1 VTSTAEPV
9 REGSGGSW
17 FRVLLLLGVLLLLSW
32 QLPTPWGTLWL
43 IVPGTVAISLL
54 TAWRFGAWGVTVPL
68 GLFGAALLF
77 EGPMSLWAW
86 WIPVAAL
93 TGTWMGLR
101 EEAGGPASGQRAWML
116 LPLLLLA
123 AALPWM
129 LSYPSLVT
137 RVDEAMQRSN
147 QNMMALVFP
156 SEAKSERTATL
167 RQTWADTAVAQ
178 RQSLPFLLPS
188 GLFLWM
194 TLLVGVGRGLSAR
207 VARLMRWPEL
217 SHGRRRDWRLPDGA
231 VWVLIGGLAVLLS
244 PWPDWKPTGWTLLL
258 GAGLGYCVQGIAVVE
273 SLLLARG
280 VPPSMILLTLLFV
293 FAMATPV
300 FLLAATAVGVS
311 DLWLDYRRLEAVP
324 DGD

>member
-1 VTSTAEPV
+1 M
-9 REGSGGSW
+9 
-17 FRVLLLLGVLLLLSW
+17 LLSW
-32 QLPTPWGTLWL
+32 QLPAPWGTLWL
-43 IVPGTVAISLL
+43 IVPSAVAVSLL

-68 GLFGAALLF
+68 VLFGAALAI
-77 EGPMSLWAW
+77 EGPMSLWVW

-101 EEAGGPASGQRAWML
+101 EENGGPAAGHRAWML

-129 LSYPSLVT
+129 LSYTSLVSK
-137 RVDEAMQRSN
+137 VDVAVQESNRHLSELFFPNEAKTERS
-147 QNMMALVFP
+147 QALRQAW
-156 SEAKSERTATL
+156 SEAA
-167 RQTWADTAVAQ
+167 AGQ

-188 GLFLWM
+188 ALFVWM
-194 TLLVGVGRGLSAR
+194 ALLVGAGRGLSAR
-207 VARLMRWPEL
+207 LARLMRWPDL
-217 SHGRRRDWRLPDGA
+217 SRGRLRDWRLPDGA
-231 VWVLIGGLAVLLS
+231 VWVLIAGIAVLLS
-244 PWPDWKPTGWTLLL
+244 PWPEWKPTGWTLLL